1 VAVQQEERVNMSVPD
16 RSFDQRMAA
25 LDRANETRTYRANL
39 KRDIKAARVNIV
51 DILTDPPQKAETMH
65 VFDLLLSVPK
75 LGRVK
80 VDRLL
85 RQCRISPSKT
95 LGGMSQR
102 QRDEIVFFL
111 GRRR

>member
-1 VAVQQEERVNMSVPD
+1 MPTLVQETGTDMDVPD

-25 LDRANETRTYRANL
+25 LLRANEIRTYRANL
-39 KRDIKAARVNIV
+39 KRDIKAQRVNVV
-51 DILTDPPQKAETMH
+51 DILTDPPQKAESMH
-65 VFDLLLSVPK
+65 VIDLLLSVPK

-80 VDRLL
+80 VNTLL

-95 LGGMSQR
+95 LGGMSER

-111 GRRR
+111 KRR